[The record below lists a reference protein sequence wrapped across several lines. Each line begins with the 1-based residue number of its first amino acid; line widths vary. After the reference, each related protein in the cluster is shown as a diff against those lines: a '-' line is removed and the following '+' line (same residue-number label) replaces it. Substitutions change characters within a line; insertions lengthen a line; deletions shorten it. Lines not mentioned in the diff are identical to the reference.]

1 MNKPVLKSYRY
12 GCHSKSKM
20 NQLKQDKLQNNS
32 LSQFLEIEN
41 STLNFIKHL
50 VLLFFTL
57 NAGAMAALF
66 NAEPQPKLIIL
77 IFACGIFISLI
88 FLLLSISRFRK
99 SIDTLGCCNNEFIKI
114 RKIAHQN
121 VQVSLYFCLLT
132 FEVAL
137 FVWGGETIVYIIAK
151 TLNTLHII

>member
-32 LSQFLEIEN
+32 LKQFLEIEN
-41 STLNFIKHL
+41 STFNFIKPL

-57 NAGAMAALF
+57 NAGVMAALF
-66 NAEPQPKLIIL
+66 NTQPQDKLL
-77 IFACGIFISLI
+77 IFIFSSGIFIALI
-88 FLLLSISRFRK
+88 FLLISISRFRR
-99 SIDTLGCCNNEFIKI
+99 SINFMNIGEDEFVKL
-114 RKIAHQN
+114 RMQAHFHLQI
-121 VQVSLYFCLLT
+121 SIYFCLLT

-137 FVWGGETIVYIIAK
+137 LVWGGETIVYIIEK
-151 TLNTLHII
+151 PLNTLHDI

>member
-32 LSQFLEIEN
+32 LKQFLEIEN
-41 STLNFIKHL
+41 STFNFIKPL

-57 NAGAMAALF
+57 NAGVMAALF
-66 NAEPQPKLIIL
+66 NAQPQDKLL
-77 IFACGIFISLI
+77 IFIFSSGMFFALF
-88 FLLLSISRFRK
+88 FLLISISRFRR
-99 SIDTLGCCNNEFIKI
+99 SINFMNIGEDEFVKL
-114 RKIAHQN
+114 RMKAHFHLQI
-121 VQVSLYFCLLT
+121 SIYFCLLT

-137 FVWGGETIVYIIAK
+137 LVWGAETIVYIIEKA
-151 TLNTLHII
+151 LNTLHDI